1 MRGEAQGYELKD
13 ITDGM
18 QETVLRITMVYS
30 VKEKKSKQTNWAA
43 SAFKMFVFKV
53 LSTVKGSPKDG
64 RK

>member
-1 MRGEAQGYELKD
+1 
-13 ITDGM
+13 M